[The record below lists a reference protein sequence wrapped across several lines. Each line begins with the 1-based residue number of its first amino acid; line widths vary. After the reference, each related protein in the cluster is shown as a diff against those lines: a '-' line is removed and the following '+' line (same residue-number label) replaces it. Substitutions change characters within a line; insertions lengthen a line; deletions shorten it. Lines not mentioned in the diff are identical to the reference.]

1 MKFFG
6 ISRFPKV
13 KGNQT
18 IVWLSIGIGAL
29 GVLARKDWKT
39 TDRKMFG
46 PIIGPIGQIRTES
59 PEEKAIVEQEFLRS
73 TYK

>member
-6 ISRFPKV
+6 ISSLPKV

-18 IVWLSIGIGAL
+18 IVWLSLGIGAL
-29 GVLARKDWKT
+29 GVLARKDWKKT
-39 TDRKMFG
+39 NRKMFG
-46 PIIGPIGQIRTES
+46 PMIGPIGQIRTES